1 MIAHEQKQIG
11 RKEIRGWLRIA
22 VLLIPIV
29 IQFSLVSLASGKESQ
44 EIGGGC
50 PTILT
55 YGNTIHCTL
64 DFAGETDSF
73 TFTASV
79 GDRVY
84 VRVVK
89 TVGAMTPFQE
99 IIRPGGTSLCKTI
112 IGEIS
117 CVIDSEGTHTLL
129 INDFGGTDTGA
140 YSLYIQK
147 LNDPVGCTAI
157 SFGNPP
163 TSGAIPETGGTY
175 CFTFSL
181 ETNDRVRSLVVK
193 TSGTI
198 TPFEEIVRPD
208 GTTLC
213 ENIVGE
219 ISCTADIAG
228 SYTLLINDF
237 GGTDIGDYALYV
249 QRLNLPVGC
258 TAISFSGL
266 PSTGTITAAAETDCF
281 TFNGKAGDQI
291 RVRVVKTAGAITP
304 FQEVVTPDGTTL
316 CKTIVSEA
324 TCQIQ
329 SDGPHTILVNDFGN
343 TDSGTYQL
351 TLLCLTAPC
360 GLPLTIFTYLP
371 FIILDKP

>member
-1 MIAHEQKQIG
+1 MITHEQKQIG
-11 RKEIRGWLRIA
+11 KKAFKGGLRTA
-22 VLLIPIV
+22 FSLLLIV
-29 IQFSLVSLASGKESQ
+29 LQLSLVGLASGKEPQ
-44 EIGGGC
+44 EIVGGC
-50 PTILT
+50 PASLT
-55 YGNTIHCTL
+55 YGSTIHCTL

-73 TFTASV
+73 TFTAAV
-79 GDRVY
+79 GDRIR

-89 TVGAMTPFQE
+89 TSGAMTPFQE
-99 IIRPGGTSLCKTI
+99 IIRPGGTSLCETI
-112 IGEIS
+112 VGEIS
-117 CVIDSEGTHTLL
+117 CTIDSEGTHTLL
-129 INDFGGTDTGA
+129 INDFGGTDTGT

-147 LNDPVGCTAI
+147 LNEPVGCSAI

-163 TSGAIPETGGTY
+163 TTGALPETGGTY

-181 ETNDRVRSLVVK
+181 ETSDRARSLVVK

-213 ENIVGE
+213 ETIVGE
-219 ISCTADIAG
+219 ISCTADTSG
-228 SYTLLINDF
+228 TYTLLINDF
-237 GGTDIGDYALYV
+237 GGTDTGNFALYV
-249 QRLNLPVGC
+249 QRLNQPVGC
-258 TAISFSGL
+258 TAISFSGS

-291 RVRVVKTAGAITP
+291 RVRVIKTEGTLTP
-304 FQEVVTPDGTTL
+304 FKEVVTSDGTTL
-316 CKTIVSEA
+316 CETIVDEV

-329 SDGPHTILVNDFGN
+329 TDGPHTILVNDFGN

-360 GLPLTIFTYLP
+360 GPPLTMFTYLP